1 MSAPDWERPP
11 WLVGV
16 RRTEHGDPV
25 GAGLL
30 VTPRH
35 VLTCAHVVG
44 PARAPEPP
52 GRPVFVRF
60 QYAAPH
66 DPLPATVVPGG
77 WHPDTGDGT
86 GDVAVLE
93 LAAPAPPEAVPAPLR
108 ATDPGTWDH
117 RFRAYGYPEEHKR
130 RGVPV
135 RGEIIGHAGSEWIQ
149 VEAGPQTGWGLEKG
163 FSGGPVWDV
172 NSQGVVGMLVARD
185 SVTSVDRRT
194 AYAIKVEALV
204 RYWPELGPLVRDM
217 TSSEARDRLED
228 LLWTPLA
235 DDGGIPRVDEVDPY
249 DIGVCRSK
257 YSGPDREGPARAPYV
272 RRSPQD
278 ERLAG
283 LLASRGFV
291 LLAGRSKAGKSRTLY
306 EALLRAV
313 PDARLVVP
321 RPGDP
326 ARRTLD
332 DLSRLNLPTGSD
344 RVVLWLDDLHRYLHP
359 GGLDLQIL
367 DRLAGREPAVT
378 IVATIPAKQR
388 AALIAMEND
397 VGRIAR
403 TVLNKAS
410 TVELPS
416 LLGPRDAEA
425 ARDLYPGE
433 DFTARGIGELM
444 VAAPSLEQ
452 RFTDG
457 AESCPAGWALARA
470 AADWMRMGVS
480 DPVPAGVL
488 RELFAAYMD
497 EHHPALDADD
507 TAYRTALA
515 WAREPVAGTIALV
528 HRAPGSD
535 GYAGTPYL
543 SEYLDSRDDDPSAPV
558 PWFAWK
564 YLADRRPAAA
574 LLPSAYTALVRG
586 EAVTA
591 ERLLLGIAD
600 GGDDRDTAAWA
611 SLMLGEMYLYLADF
625 TGAARLLERAADS
638 RVDSVVPLA
647 QAVLADLLMM
657 YGDRTRSR
665 QLLESAVAARD
676 PQLSQVAQVGLATL
690 LFADGEYERAERML
704 EAIVAAG
711 DTEAAPLAQ
720 ARLVSVLSGAD
731 GDAAGARTGHR
742 PGSGLGKSTV
752 RASTTTVGRAEPSEQ
767 PWSLSRAVGES
778 MAGQVTSVA
787 QANLGS
793 MLLSQGDVDRAEELL
808 RSALAGGRFHAVPL
822 AQMGLGELLIVRG
835 RHEEAEQVLRTLIGS
850 GNPLLIPYAKILLAV
865 SLRPRGLIEQGM
877 DLLREAADSG
887 HPAQGPRA
895 VCGLAE
901 WYANEGDLPA
911 AEEWFERA
919 IATGHPE
926 WGGMAKVELALVLA
940 GSGEGTERPAELLTA
955 VIDSGHPFLSPLAAA
970 ALGDILVRE
979 DRIEDAE
986 RAYGLAVASGHRDWA
1001 PAVRIELAFI
1011 QAARNGGAEA
1021 AADLLTTVV
1030 DSGHPNQAPRAADLL
1045 GDLFVREGRFA
1056 EAERAYRHA
1065 IDSGHAQWS
1074 LIARMDLAVL
1084 LADHGDFEQA
1094 ERLLLVVAEA
1104 GDPNAEAWARGVLGV
1119 VHIGNDREAEGREQ
1133 LRAAAGADV
1142 GAASQFARFHL
1153 AKCLAADGEDEA
1165 AEALIRTVVEGEPS
1179 QVTEVARAW
1188 LAVRLLHRDPE
1199 AAQDLLVR
1207 VEDSGDEEAIV
1218 GAYLGAG
1225 EYLLEIGEVQ
1235 TAGELLE
1242 AALELAGPD
1251 TAPRI
1256 GALLGV
1262 VRRSVNDLDRARE
1275 LLTDA
1280 LAAGDPEVEP
1290 LARRYLGST
1299 LFRLGLLPEAEE
1311 VLLPLAHSD
1320 DVGHRP
1326 QALLLLGLV
1335 LAADSRPEE
1344 AYPWL
1349 EQAIECADGDIDT
1362 ETSAR
1367 ETYAELLMSA
1377 GRRERALEIYA
1388 PLAAAGEDAAGAGED
1403 PSGDAEDRAPDEDPP
1418 DPPAP
1423 GTDRP
1428 TLALPRPARPA
1439 RPAPPAAP
1447 APHPLPPALLA
1458 LLAEVAD
1465 AEGAHEEAA
1474 FWSGLAGRTREGGA
1488 AAQPHG
1494 S

>member
-1 MSAPDWERPP
+1 MPPDWERPP
-11 WLVGV
+11 WLVSV

-35 VLTCAHVVG
+35 ILTCAHVVG
-44 PARAPEPP
+44 PGRAPEPP
-52 GRPVFVRF
+52 GKPVYVRF

-108 ATDPGTWDH
+108 TTDPGTWDH

-135 RGEIIGHAGSEWIQ
+135 RGDIIGHAGSEWIQ
-149 VEAGPQTGWGLEKG
+149 VEAGPHTGWGLEKG

-172 NSQGVVGMLVARD
+172 NSGGVVGMLVARD
-185 SVTSVDRRT
+185 SVNSVDRRT

-217 TSSEARDRLED
+217 TTSEVRDRLES
-228 LLWTPLA
+228 LLWTPLTE
-235 DDGGIPRVDEVDPY
+235 DGRIPRADEVDPY

-257 YSGPDREGPARAPYV
+257 YSDPGRGGTDRAPYV

-278 ERLAG
+278 DRLAE
-283 LLASRGFV
+283 LLTGHRFV

-306 EALLRAV
+306 EALVRAM

-321 RPGDP
+321 RPGDS

-332 DLSRLNLPTGSD
+332 DLSRLTLPTGSD

-367 DRLAGREPAVT
+367 DRLARSRPAVT

-388 AALIAMEND
+388 AALTAMEND

-403 TVLNKAS
+403 TVLNKAA

-416 LLGPRDAEA
+416 LLGPQDAEA
-425 ARDLYPGE
+425 AREMYPGE

-470 AADWMRMGVS
+470 AADWMRMGVT
-480 DPVPAGVL
+480 DPVPDAVL
-488 RELFAAYMD
+488 RELFAAYLA

-528 HRAPGSD
+528 HRAPGPD

-543 SEYLDSRDDDPSAPV
+543 SEYLDSRDDDPSALV

-564 YLADRRPAAA
+564 YLADRRPAAE

-586 EAVTA
+586 EAGIA
-591 ERLLLGIAD
+591 ERLLERIAD
-600 GGDDRDTAAWA
+600 AADDRDSAAWA
-611 SLMLGEMYLYLADF
+611 ALMLGEMYLYLADF
-625 TGAARLLERAADS
+625 DAAARLLERAVAS
-638 RVDSVVPLA
+638 AVDSVVPLA
-647 QAVLADLLMM
+647 QAVLAELLMM

-690 LFADGEYERAERML
+690 LFADGEDERAERML

-731 GDAAGARTGHR
+731 GDAAGARTGQR
-742 PGSGLGKSTV
+742 PGSGQGKATV
-752 RASTTTVGRAEPSEQ
+752 RAPNATLGRTEPSEQ

-778 MAGQVTSVA
+778 MAGQVASVA
-787 QANLGS
+787 QASLGS
-793 MLLSQGDVDRAEELL
+793 MLISQGDVDRAEELL
-808 RSALAGGRFHAVPL
+808 RSALAGGRFHAVPR
-822 AQMGLGELLIVRG
+822 AQVGLGELLIVRG
-835 RHEEAEQVLRTLIGS
+835 RNEEAEEVLRALINS

-865 SLRPRGLIEQGM
+865 SLRPRGLIDQGM
-877 DLLREAADSG
+877 DLLREAAESG

-901 WYANEGDLPA
+901 WYANEGDLIT

-926 WGGMAKVELALVLA
+926 WGGMARVELALMLA
-940 GSGEGTERPAELLTA
+940 GSGEPMARPTELLNT
-955 VIDSGHPFLSPLAAA
+955 VIGAGHPGLSPLAAA
-970 ALGDILVRE
+970 ALGDLLVRE
-979 DRIEDAE
+979 GSIDEAE
-986 RAYGLAVASGHRDWA
+986 HAYGLAVASGHRDWVQV
-1001 PAVRIELAFI
+1001 VRIELALL
-1011 QAARNGGAEA
+1011 QTARDGGAEA
-1021 AADLLTTVV
+1021 AAELFRSVIG
-1030 DSGHPNQAPRAADLL
+1030 SGHPHQGPRAADLL
-1045 GDLFVREGRFA
+1045 GDLLVREGRVD
-1056 EAERAYRHA
+1056 EAERYYRVA

-1074 LIARMDLAVL
+1074 LIARMDLAVM
-1084 LADHGDFEQA
+1084 LADHGEFEEA
-1094 ERLLLVVAEA
+1094 ERLLLVVAESD
-1104 GDPNAEAWARGVLGV
+1104 DPGAEAWARGVLGV
-1119 VHIGNDREAEGREQ
+1119 VHIGNERQEEGREQ
-1133 LRAAAGADV
+1133 LQAAADADV

-1165 AEALIRTVVEGEPS
+1165 AEALVRTVVDGEPS

-1199 AAQDLLVR
+1199 AAQALLVR
-1207 VEDSGDEEAIV
+1207 VEDSGDAEAIV
-1218 GAYLGAG
+1218 AGYLGAG
-1225 EYLLEIGEVQ
+1225 EYLLETGEVQ

-1242 AALELAGPD
+1242 AALELAGPG

-1262 VRRSVNDLDRARE
+1262 VRRSVNDLEGARE

-1280 LAAGDPEVEP
+1280 LAAGDPETEP

-1311 VLLPLAHSD
+1311 VLLPLARSD
-1320 DVGHRP
+1320 DTEHRP
-1326 QALLLLGLV
+1326 QALLLLGRV
-1335 LAADSRPEE
+1335 LAADNRPEE

-1349 EQAIECADGDIDT
+1349 EAAIECAGGDGDT
-1362 ETSAR
+1362 ETGAR
-1367 ETYAELLMSA
+1367 QTYAELLLSA
-1377 GRRERALEIYA
+1377 GQRERALEIYR
-1388 PLAAAGEDAAGAGED
+1388 PLVADDEDDED
-1403 PSGDAEDRAPDEDPP
+1403 TAPDEETAIDEDTPHRP
-1418 DPPAP
+1418 P

-1428 TLALPRPARPA
+1428 TLTLPRPARPA
-1439 RPAPPAAP
+1439 PDAP

-1458 LLAEVAD
+1458 LLGDVAD

-1474 FWSGLAGRTREGGA
+1474 FWYGLAGRTGEGRTT
-1488 AAQPHG
+1488 AQAHD